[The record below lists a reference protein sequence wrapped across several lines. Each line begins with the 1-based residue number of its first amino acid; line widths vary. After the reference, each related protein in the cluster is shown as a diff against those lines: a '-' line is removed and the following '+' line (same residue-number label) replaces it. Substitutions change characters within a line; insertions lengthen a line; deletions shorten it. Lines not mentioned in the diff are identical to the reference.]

1 MPRFLVVPVQAVMA
15 FAFLVGLYA
24 QIVVIPTT
32 AADQVALFPPYAPIQ
47 VPLVTAAILFVACGQ
62 VALVGLAMLLRRAG
76 RGTVFEPS
84 SLRWAN
90 VVVGAT
96 AAATAVTAAV
106 FGYVTLAD
114 IPSPT
119 DGMDVIGLW
128 LGTAAAVAA
137 GTAAALLLF
146 AGRHLLVKAIGLRTE
161 LDGVV

>member
-1 MPRFLVVPVQAVMA
+1 MPRLLVAALHAVVA
-15 FAFLVGLYA
+15 CAFLAGLYA
-24 QIVVIPTT
+24 QVVVIPTA
-32 AADQVALFPPYAPIQ
+32 AADQVELFPPLAPHR

-62 VALVGLAMLLRRAG
+62 AALLGLGLLLRRAS
-76 RGTVFEPS
+76 RGTVFQPS
-84 SLRWAN
+84 ALTGAN

-96 AAATAVTAAV
+96 AAATVVTAGV
-106 FGYVTLAD
+106 FAYVTLAD

-128 LGTAAAVAA
+128 LGTAAAVAV
-137 GTAAALLLF
+137 GAAAVLLLF

>member
-1 MPRFLVVPVQAVMA
+1 MPRLLVAALQAVVACA
-15 FAFLVGLYA
+15 FAVCLYA
-24 QIVVIPTT
+24 QLVVIPTT
-32 AADQVALFPPYAPIQ
+32 AADQVELFPPLAPHR
-47 VPLVTAAILFVACGQ
+47 VPLVTAAILFVVCGQ
-62 VALVGLAMLLRRAG
+62 LALVGLGMLLRRAS
-76 RGTVFEPS
+76 RGTVFQPS
-84 SLRWAN
+84 AVTGAN

-96 AAATAVTAAV
+96 VAATVVTAAV
-106 FGYVTLAD
+106 FGYVTFAD

-137 GTAAALLLF
+137 GAAAVLLLF

>member
-1 MPRFLVVPVQAVMA
+1 MPRLLVAALQAFVA
-15 FAFLVGLYA
+15 LAFLIGLYA
-24 QIVVIPTT
+24 QVVVLPTT
-32 AADQVALFPPYAPIQ
+32 AADQVELFPPYAPFRM
-47 VPLVTAAILFVACGQ
+47 PLLAAAIAFVACGQ
-62 VALVGLAMLLRRAG
+62 LALAGLGMLLRRAG
-76 RGTVFEPS
+76 RGAVFEPGA
-84 SLRWAN
+84 LTWAN
-90 VVVGAT
+90 IVVAAA
-96 AAATAVTAAV
+96 AAATVITAAV

-128 LGTAAAVAA
+128 LGTAAAVIA

>member
-1 MPRFLVVPVQAVMA
+1 V
-15 FAFLVGLYA
+15 
-24 QIVVIPTT
+24 
-32 AADQVALFPPYAPIQ
+32 
-47 VPLVTAAILFVACGQ
+47 
-62 VALVGLAMLLRRAG
+62 
-76 RGTVFEPS
+76 
-84 SLRWAN
+84 
-90 VVVGAT
+90 
-96 AAATAVTAAV
+96 AATAVTAVV
-106 FGYVTLAD
+106 FGYVTLSD

>member
-1 MPRFLVVPVQAVMA
+1 MPRFLVVTLQAVVA
-15 FAFLVGLYA
+15 FAFVVGLYA

-32 AADQVALFPPYAPIQ
+32 AADQVELFPPYAPFR
-47 VPLVTAAILFVACGQ
+47 VPLVAAAIVFVACGQ
-62 VALVGLAMLLRRAG
+62 VALVGLGMLLRRAG
-76 RGTVFEPS
+76 RGTVFRPS
-84 SLRWAN
+84 ALTWAN

-96 AAATAVTAAV
+96 VAATAVTAAV

-146 AGRHLLVKAIGLRTE
+146 AGRHLLVKAIGLRAE